1 MKKILLSI
9 ISVLCSLSAIGQ
21 DVIVMQNGDEIECK
35 LIEVG
40 EENIKYKRLSN
51 LNGPTFVEEKDDVF
65 MIKYQNGEKD
75 VFGVKTAS
83 QSQDILIN
91 PSSVMAMPS
100 LIYDKNSKS
109 GLSSGGTE
117 LSIKYAQR
125 IMGADW
131 NDFQMYQA
139 KREKGKKLIVWSAV
153 CRVLSSGTVVVG
165 IFTGDIPW
173 YIVGS
178 GLRLTSYPLLATGL
192 VNTIKGIRGCK
203 RLVKQHNASS
213 LSFNPEFDFGL
224 GMNAVSFYMNF

>member
-9 ISVLCSLSAIGQ
+9 ISVLCSLTTVGQ
-21 DVIVMQNGDEIECK
+21 DVIVLQNGDEIECK
-35 LIEVG
+35 LVEVG
-40 EENIKYKRLSN
+40 VENIKYKRLSN

-75 VFGVKTAS
+75 VFGVKTEF

-91 PSSVMAMPS
+91 PSSVMTVPS
-100 LIYDKNSKS
+100 LIYDKDSKS

-125 IMGADW
+125 IMRADW

-173 YIVGS
+173 YIVAS

>member
-1 MKKILLSI
+1 
-9 ISVLCSLSAIGQ
+9 
-21 DVIVMQNGDEIECK
+21 
-35 LIEVG
+35 
-40 EENIKYKRLSN
+40 
-51 LNGPTFVEEKDDVF
+51 VEEKDDIF
-65 MIKYQNGEKD
+65 MIKYQNGDKD
-75 VFGVKTAS
+75 VFGVKTES
-83 QSQDILIN
+83 QSQDVLIKT
-91 PSSVMAMPS
+91 SSVMTMPS
-100 LIYDKNSKS
+100 LSYDKNSKS

-153 CRVLSSGTVVVG
+153 CRVLSSGTLMVG
-165 IFTGDIPW
+165 VFTRDIPW

-224 GMNAVSFYMNF
+224 GMNSVSFYMNF